1 MNEVRKLITWEV
13 ISVRTETLVGGEAV
27 RTESRRGR
35 HEDRD
40 SRRPWWV
47 CIVLLSENTRSDRG
61 GAFRTE
67 RETSSV
73 VGLEPSCDGT
83 KEALSL
89 VMGFDRWRRRRRR
102 RRRHE
107 ERENRRLRD
116 GFRSLLRHGEEEKTK
131 TKARRRISMEDRCGG
146 SVWKIGGGFG
156 SIVGFDFLWTENTRR
171 QEVRG
176 EKKEQKK

>member
-131 TKARRRISMEDRCGG
+131 TKARRRISMEDRYASDLFSLMG
-146 SVWKIGGGFG
+146 SNF
-156 SIVGFDFLWTENTRR
+156 
-171 QEVRG
+171 
-176 EKKEQKK
+176 